1 MNFTKEFNGCKTTV
15 TFVSYP
21 TVIIKVTKSTTAI
34 TRQYYKRKIY
44 DTKGKKKIIKK
55 QNTWKNGS
63 HTILMIIV
71 SCQIGKYFM
80 QVITHIFHKQSTSGL
95 SNHKL
100 SLKSLISTA
109 VSIYI
114 LFACSFL

>member
-55 QNTWKNGS
+55 TKYMEKWQPHNINDNRQLPNWKIFYASYNT
-63 HTILMIIV
+63 
-71 SCQIGKYFM
+71 Y
-80 QVITHIFHKQSTSGL
+80 
-95 SNHKL
+95 
-100 SLKSLISTA
+100 IS
-109 VSIYI
+109 
-114 LFACSFL
+114 